1 MRTLTLTSIIIM
13 LGLCAHK
20 SQAQNQIDW
29 NLVHSKTMESINALY
44 NLDFQTSEKK
54 CSETISLAPNDP
66 RGHFFKAMIYYY
78 RYTLVSNTEADY
90 KKFVMLSQKT
100 SEVCDKLLDQNEDNA
115 KALFYK
121 GGILGYRGL
130 TKFNRKD
137 ITGAFWDG
145 KEALSALNDALKL
158 DPTNPDIQMG
168 FGLFNYLITQA
179 PSSIQPMLKAV
190 GLKGDKSAGLKQLEN
205 AAQNGLYCKYE
216 AKRWLSIFYN
226 WEDMHNRS
234 AAHYKAL
241 IDEFPSNSWI
251 RVAYISALIN
261 GIRNPSEAIM
271 QTKALEKNNGNGQQK
286 PLSQAYLLGGI
297 AAFNLCDFEQA
308 INWCNKTI
316 SLNIDSQHIENAHW
330 LIGRCYEVKGNR
342 KEAWNYYV
350 KSNRNKSE
358 YSQPLTLSDITLIK
372 IENHTKSKKF
382 QDIVALETEIQE
394 TKWNN
399 DDNALALYYLGR
411 ACFEINQLE
420 KAEKVLSQIQ
430 QMKTLN
436 KNWIKP
442 YALYRLGQV
451 YLARN
456 KKEEAKLTFEQALDF
471 DGYTA
476 DEYLKKSISKEQY
489 KLSKK

>member
-190 GLKGDKSAGLKQLEN
+190 GLKGDKSAGLKQ
-205 AAQNGLYCKYE
+205 
-216 AKRWLSIFYN
+216 
-226 WEDMHNRS
+226 
-234 AAHYKAL
+234 
-241 IDEFPSNSWI
+241 
-251 RVAYISALIN
+251 
-261 GIRNPSEAIM
+261 
-271 QTKALEKNNGNGQQK
+271 
-286 PLSQAYLLGGI
+286 
-297 AAFNLCDFEQA
+297 
-308 INWCNKTI
+308 
-316 SLNIDSQHIENAHW
+316 
-330 LIGRCYEVKGNR
+330 
-342 KEAWNYYV
+342 
-350 KSNRNKSE
+350 
-358 YSQPLTLSDITLIK
+358 
-372 IENHTKSKKF
+372 
-382 QDIVALETEIQE
+382 
-394 TKWNN
+394 
-399 DDNALALYYLGR
+399 
-411 ACFEINQLE
+411 
-420 KAEKVLSQIQ
+420 
-430 QMKTLN
+430 
-436 KNWIKP
+436 
-442 YALYRLGQV
+442 
-451 YLARN
+451 
-456 KKEEAKLTFEQALDF
+456 
-471 DGYTA
+471 
-476 DEYLKKSISKEQY
+476 
-489 KLSKK
+489 